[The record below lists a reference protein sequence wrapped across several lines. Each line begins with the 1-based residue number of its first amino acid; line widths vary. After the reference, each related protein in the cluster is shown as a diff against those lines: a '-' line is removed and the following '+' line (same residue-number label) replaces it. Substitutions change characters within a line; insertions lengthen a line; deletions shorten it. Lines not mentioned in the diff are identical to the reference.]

1 MHKRSKTKGLNG
13 DFLQLELF
21 ARNFQHEEFELTA
34 SVEKDTQVKKEDCSL
49 SLSSNSFDDEEIIET
64 GKLNGIN
71 EVNGLTYVRN
81 FISQDEHD
89 FLLQKID
96 REPWLT
102 DLKRRVQHYGY
113 KYDYAKHEI
122 NGSMYISPLPEW
134 SLGMAQRLHESYS
147 ETLPDQVI
155 VNEYEPGQGI
165 ANHTDCKTCFTD
177 TIISLSLGSLCV
189 MDFINNNRGLKK
201 SILLEPRS
209 LIILTGE
216 ARYEWTHGIAK
227 RKSDKLQGQVFKRM
241 RRISLTFRTV
251 ILPD

>member
-1 MHKRSKTKGLNG
+1 MNT

-21 ARNFQHEEFELTA
+21 AENFQQEE
-34 SVEKDTQVKKEDCSL
+34 VEAMEDCTL
-49 SLSSNSFDDEEIIET
+49 SLSPDIFADEERIEVEKT
-64 GKLNGIN
+64 KAIN
-71 EVNGLTYVRN
+71 DVNGLTYVRN

-102 DLKRRVQHYGY
+102 DLNRRVQHYGY

-122 NGSMYISPLPEW
+122 NRSMYILPLPEW
-134 SLGMAQRLHESYS
+134 SLGMAQRLYESYS
-147 ETLPDQVI
+147 HTLPDQVI

-177 TIISLSLGSLCV
+177 TIISLSLGSPCV
-189 MDFINNNRGLKK
+189 MDFINNKRGVKR

-209 LIILTGE
+209 LIVLTGE